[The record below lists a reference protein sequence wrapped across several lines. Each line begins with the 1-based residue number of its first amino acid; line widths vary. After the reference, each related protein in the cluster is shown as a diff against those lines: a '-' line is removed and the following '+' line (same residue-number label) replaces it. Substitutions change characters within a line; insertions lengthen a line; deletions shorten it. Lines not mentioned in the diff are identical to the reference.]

1 MSAKPT
7 APGDVYWLREA
18 PDAGR
23 IAHPQVVVGVEG
35 DTVTVCALTTNMRK
49 VSMPGNV
56 LLDAGEGGLSKRSIV
71 EVAKV
76 AVIPA
81 ARLGESVGA
90 VSAARVAQI
99 RAGMAFVERSRPP
112 AAE

>member
-1 MSAKPT
+1 MYPSI
-7 APGDVYWLREA
+7 GDVYWLHDE

-23 IAHPQVVVGVEG
+23 IAHPQVVVSVGG

-56 LLDAGEGGLSKRSIV
+56 LLDVGEGGLSKRSIV
-71 EVAKV
+71 EVSKA

-81 ARLGESVGA
+81 SRLGEYVGA
-90 VSAARVAQI
+90 VSAARVAQVLAGI
-99 RAGMAFVERSRPP
+99 RFVERGFLPP

>member
-1 MSAKPT
+1 MP
-7 APGDVYWLREA
+7 PHVGDVYWLHDE

-23 IAHPQVVVGVEG
+23 IAHPQVVVGVDG

-56 LLDAGEGGLSKRSIV
+56 LLDVGEGGLVKRSIV
-71 EVAKV
+71 EVSKT
-76 AVIPA
+76 AVIPV
-81 ARLGESVGA
+81 ARLGEYVGA
-90 VSAARVAQI
+90 LSAARVEQI
-99 RAGMAFVERSRPP
+99 RAGMRFVERARRLS